1 MLPQQRWIR
10 LVNSYPISLLFEEM
24 LCHRPDGSGTQ
35 VCWACSLSESSR
47 VSGNRDCG
55 SVRWWHSGSA
65 WCKTLLLL
73 RKVASPRPWAILQGG
88 WVMVLELCS
97 GWGKKRLK
105 PCTQYDIFWLSPK
118 ANVKSLLTLWNCASQ
133 FILRRQKSSPVVG
146 RCQRPRSG
154 SKVSDYKYD
163 MAEQQDREHT

>member
-1 MLPQQRWIR
+1 MALDVKGCYRSNAGSVWSIPI
-10 LVNSYPISLLFEEM
+10 LISLLFEEM

-35 VCWACSLSESSR
+35 MCWACSLSESSR

-73 RKVASPRPWAILQGG
+73 RKVASPRRWAILQGG
-88 WVMVLELCS
+88 WVIVLELCS

-118 ANVKSLLTLWNCASQ
+118 AKIVPGCWAMPETKEWFQSQ
-133 FILRRQKSSPVVG
+133 
-146 RCQRPRSG
+146 
-154 SKVSDYKYD
+154 
-163 MAEQQDREHT
+163 